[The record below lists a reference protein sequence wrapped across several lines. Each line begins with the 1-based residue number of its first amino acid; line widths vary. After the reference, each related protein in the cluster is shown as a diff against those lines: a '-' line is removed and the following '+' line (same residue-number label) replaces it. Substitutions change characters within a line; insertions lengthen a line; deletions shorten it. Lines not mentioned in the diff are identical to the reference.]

1 MLRAAAIGFL
11 ITAILAT
18 LPASWAG
25 PASTAP
31 PVTYEVQIN
40 GESFPVEANRVVKV
54 ESKKNP
60 GVSYNVAVRVAPT
73 QQVRLNTIQFEYEL
87 PAKVEDSGK
96 RENRSA
102 RLTHELGFSIL
113 FGDLGQPL
121 DPQAQEATLKVL
133 VDSVT
138 AELREEKVTGIDVSV
153 PHQRTFDG
161 SNARGVTIRYRDAKD
176 IGHVYL
182 LYVLTGP
189 KFAATC
195 VAEYLDS
202 DSEDVLPLVKKTLNS
217 VRAIPGRR

>member
-1 MLRAAAIGFL
+1 MPRAAAIGFL

-18 LPASWAG
+18 LPAAWAG

-54 ESKKNP
+54 ESKQKP

-113 FGDLGQPL
+113 LERPWPAVGSAGPGGDVEGAGRLGH
-121 DPQAQEATLKVL
+121 
-133 VDSVT
+133 
-138 AELREEKVTGIDVSV
+138 RGIAGGEG
-153 PHQRTFDG
+153 DG
-161 SNARGVTIRYRDAKD
+161 D
-176 IGHVYL
+176 
-182 LYVLTGP
+182 
-189 KFAATC
+189 
-195 VAEYLDS
+195 
-202 DSEDVLPLVKKTLNS
+202 
-217 VRAIPGRR
+217 RR